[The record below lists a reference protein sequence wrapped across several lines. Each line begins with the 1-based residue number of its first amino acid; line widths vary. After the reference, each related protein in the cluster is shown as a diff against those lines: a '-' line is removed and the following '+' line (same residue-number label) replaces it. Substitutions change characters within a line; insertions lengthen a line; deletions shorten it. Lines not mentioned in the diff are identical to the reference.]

1 MREINKT
8 KYLAVFSIATL
19 IFISGVITAQYINK
33 IKLNEFVSAQT
44 DLRNYILSLNL
55 QTELAKKYECRVDT
69 IRLTREKDKL
79 GSQLDILE
87 NRLGKKDGDIKSLKE
102 EYSLLSIRQWILFEE
117 IREKCD
123 KKIINIAF
131 FYSNKNNETLCQS
144 QGYVLDYLYKKY
156 PNYVVIYALD
166 YDIDDPA
173 LNTFKEIHNITQVPS
188 IVILDKTYHGF
199 QNKEKLEQIVT
210 QEIKNIHIS

>member
-79 GSQLDILE
+79 GSQLDIL
-87 NRLGKKDGDIKSLKE
+87 
-102 EYSLLSIRQWILFEE
+102 Q
-117 IREKCD
+117 EK
-123 KKIINIAF
+123 I
-131 FYSNKNNETLCQS
+131 
-144 QGYVLDYLYKKY
+144 
-156 PNYVVIYALD
+156 
-166 YDIDDPA
+166 
-173 LNTFKEIHNITQVPS
+173 
-188 IVILDKTYHGF
+188 
-199 QNKEKLEQIVT
+199 
-210 QEIKNIHIS
+210 